1 MCQGVI
7 LMQVVYVD
15 AFNIEEPLKESC
27 ACIGYFD
34 GFHRG
39 HQVLLDTCIQHAK
52 KKNLASA
59 LITFD
64 PDPWTVF
71 KHEKQKHLMTLDDKI
86 QFAQSYGFDIMY
98 IIQFSLSFS
107 QLSIQ
112 QFHDVIHKLNVKCLV
127 CGFDFRYGHKNSGD
141 IHSLQEQSLFDVTV
155 IDSVNFSN
163 LKIST
168 SRIEPLILNGEIE
181 QANDLLG
188 YIYSISGT
196 IEHGYKRGSTLIQI
210 PTANLKTKEEYIIP
224 CTGVYAGYVLIDKVY
239 LPAMINIGCNPTF
252 NNQNLT
258 IEAHILDFNQDIYE
272 KHARFFFSNHIRKEI
287 KFNSID
293 SLKKQLLMDIETTKI
308 LLKND
313 KLIKNTRKLF

>member
-86 QFAQSYGFDIMY
+86 
-98 IIQFSLSFS
+98 FSLSFS

-188 YIYSISGT
+188 YIYSI
-196 IEHGYKRGSTLIQI
+196 
-210 PTANLKTKEEYIIP
+210 
-224 CTGVYAGYVLIDKVY
+224 
-239 LPAMINIGCNPTF
+239 
-252 NNQNLT
+252 
-258 IEAHILDFNQDIYE
+258 
-272 KHARFFFSNHIRKEI
+272 
-287 KFNSID
+287 
-293 SLKKQLLMDIETTKI
+293 
-308 LLKND
+308 
-313 KLIKNTRKLF
+313 